1 MKREDEFERILR
13 RAQMAD
19 KNAMVKIVEMY
30 RPLLVSHAKIRGKF
44 EEDLY
49 QELVYT
55 TLKCIFKFP
64 LEKAKRESTVAALY
78 SVYLSFREL
87 Q

>member
-19 KNAMVKIVEMY
+19 KNAMVKIVEIY

-78 SVYLSFREL
+78 SVQTCVR
-87 Q
+87 QG